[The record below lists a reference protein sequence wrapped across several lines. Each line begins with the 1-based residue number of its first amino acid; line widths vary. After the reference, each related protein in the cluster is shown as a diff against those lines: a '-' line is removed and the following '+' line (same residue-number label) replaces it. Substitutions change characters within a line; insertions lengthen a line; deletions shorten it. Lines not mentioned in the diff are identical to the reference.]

1 MIPATLV
8 DSYCLKND
16 LKASTEEYYRRIASV
31 YNRWW
36 QEKLASGEGVSCPR
50 QSAIKTASLPA
61 GQSQPDTFPPDGQ
74 SSTPFASSFTPDT
87 LSQFLSDQQRLGKS
101 SHYRKS
107 LRGGLRALLRHAD
120 ERFADCRVRPVRT
133 DTIEPEAWTA
143 EEVGQLVAAVEQVF
157 HGKPTSPADC
167 HYWRTI
173 ILVAYYTGAS
183 QIDIH
188 HLCVRNFRKDGLVRY
203 TRSKTG
209 KQVITA
215 VPVSFL
221 ADLPTGN
228 PLWPLKTSVETFR
241 IDFARIV
248 KKAGLVGTF
257 KKLRKSSGTSVDDL
271 HPGRGHE
278 HLGNTRRVFEMHYRA
293 ASLIDAKPI
302 LPRLVE

>member
-36 QEKLASGEGVSCPR
+36 QEKLASEEGSR
-50 QSAIKTASLPA
+50 SQAKSQSQSPTDTYSPA
-61 GQSQPDTFPPDGQ
+61 GQT
-74 SSTPFASSFTPDT
+74 FTPDT

-133 DTIEPEAWTA
+133 DMIEPEAWTA

-209 KQVITA
+209 KQVVTA

>member
-36 QEKLASGEGVSCPR
+36 QGRVASGDGRGLASGEGTSSR
-50 QSAIKTASLPA
+50 QSSDRRDIGTAHNPSSPA
-61 GQSQPDTFPPDGQ
+61 GQL
-74 SSTPFASSFTPDT
+74 FTPES
-87 LSQFLSDQQRLGKS
+87 LSQFLADQQRLGKS

-133 DTIEPEAWTA
+133 DLIEPEAWTA
-143 EEVGQLVAAVEQVF
+143 EEVGQLVAAVE
-157 HGKPTSPADC
+157 PTFSGRQTSKEDAR
-167 HYWRTI
+167 YWRTI

-221 ADLPTGN
+221 SELPTGN

-293 ASLIDAKPI
+293 TGLIDAKPI
-302 LPRLVE
+302 LPRLVEFVE